1 MKNVFAAA
9 LVAAVLHGLA
19 WATTLETAALPD
31 VTGKVQSMSFNI
43 GAPREVWFGRSATLR
58 ELTHALDVIKPVSRS
73 VRTYTVSGIQAQV
86 PALAKDRG
94 IEVMLGIWLG
104 RDEASNRREIETA
117 ISLVRKYSNIRAVF
131 VGNETLLREDM
142 SLEDLITIV
151 REVRTRVPVPVT
163 TGETWDRWLTH
174 PDLVDEVD
182 FMSIH
187 VLPYWE
193 AVGAQNAVSYAF
205 ERYREVLDTFPG
217 KEAIIAEFGWPSRGY
232 RNREAGPD
240 PMTQATII
248 RQFISEASRHGIG
261 YNLMEAFDQPW
272 KTMEGSVGPYWGV
285 FDHDGNAKFSL
296 AGAVEQP
303 EQWRRGILA
312 LILGAVMTVLWLMTR
327 RPTFGHAM
335 AMAIAANALAA
346 AVAVALLYPFEN
358 YLNVGSAIAWGLGMV
373 LMLPLTLVTLGKLD
387 EVAEVTLGPRPK
399 RLWRAED
406 APADAPL
413 PKVSIQI
420 PAYRENPDMLI
431 ETLNSCAALDYP
443 DFEVLVIINNTADES
458 LWRPVQ
464 AHCVKLGRHFK
475 FLNFPKVA
483 GFKAGA
489 LTAAMP
495 HVAPDAEIL
504 AVLDADYVV
513 DPKWL
518 RDLVPAFA
526 DPKVA
531 MVQAPQD
538 HRDGERALLAR
549 CMNAEYTGFFDIG
562 MVQRNEADA
571 IIAHGTMLL
580 VRRAAFDA
588 VGGWS
593 PDTITEDTELGLRL
607 FEAGYH
613 AHYTRRRYGWG
624 LLPDTYR
631 AFKTQRHRWAY
642 GAVQIFRKHWR
653 HMLPGAKTLTR
664 GQKVHYIT
672 GWLHWLSDAV
682 GALAAVVNLAWVPF
696 ILFVGVM
703 LPPIPFTL
711 PILAAFAAGL
721 LHCVLLY
728 MARVKIGPARIAGA
742 ALAAA
747 SLQWTVA
754 RAIYDGIK
762 VPDLPF
768 RVTQKGKTQKANAP
782 DVKAA
787 PLSPV
792 RAETRIG
799 LALMA
804 SSAALFAVN
813 TTGIVELYLFA
824 GTLLVQSLPFLAAT
838 AMFTLE
844 RRDADRLARG
854 KAAIG
859 ARGPAMDVGGAAD
872 QAAA

>member
-1 MKNVFAAA
+1 MKNVLAAA

-19 WATTLETAALPD
+19 WATTLETAVLPD
-31 VTGKVQSMSFNI
+31 VTGKVHSMSFNI

-58 ELTHALDVIKPVSRS
+58 ELAHALDVIKPVSRS

-86 PALAKDRG
+86 PALAKERG

-104 RDEASNRREIETA
+104 RDDASNRREIETA
-117 ISLVRKYSNIRAVF
+117 VALVRKYSNIRAVF
-131 VGNETLLREDM
+131 VGNETLLREDLT
-142 SLEDLITIV
+142 LEELIAII

-163 TGETWDRWLTH
+163 TGETWDRWLSH

-217 KEAIIAEFGWPSRGY
+217 KDAIIAEFGWPSRGY
-232 RNREAGPD
+232 RNRDAGPD

-248 RQFISEASRHGIG
+248 RKFVSEASRHGIG

-312 LILGAVMTVLWLMTR
+312 LILGLVMTVLWLMTR
-327 RPTFGHAM
+327 RPTFGHAL

-399 RLWRAED
+399 RLWRAEN
-406 APADAPL
+406 APTDAPL

-420 PAYRENPDMLI
+420 PAYRENPEMLI

-443 DFEVLVIINNTADES
+443 DFEVVVIINNTTDES

-464 AHCVKLGRHFK
+464 AHCVKLGPRFK
-475 FLNFPKVA
+475 FLNFPKID

-489 LTAAMP
+489 LTAAMA
-495 HVAPDAEIL
+495 HVAEDAEVL
-504 AVLDADYVV
+504 ALIDADYVV
-513 DPKWL
+513 DPNWL
-518 RDLVPAFA
+518 KDLVPAFA

-538 HRDGERALLAR
+538 HRDGERSILAR

-642 GAVQIFRKHWR
+642 GAVQIFFKHWR

-768 RVTQKGKTQKANAP
+768 SVTQKGKSQKANSPTA
-782 DVKAA
+782 KATPA
-787 PLSPV
+787 SPV
-792 RAETRIG
+792 RTETRIG
-799 LALMA
+799 LALMT

-838 AMFTLE
+838 AMFALE
-844 RRDADRLARG
+844 RRDAARLARG
-854 KAAIG
+854 KAHTG
-859 ARGPAMDVGGAAD
+859 ARPAMDVGGTAD

>member
-1 MKNVFAAA
+1 MKNVLAAA

-43 GAPREVWFGRSATLR
+43 GAPREVWFGRSASLR
-58 ELTHALDVIKPVSRS
+58 ELAHALDVIKPVSRS

-86 PALAKDRG
+86 PALAKERG
-94 IEVMLGIWLG
+94 VEVMLGIWLG

-117 ISLVRKYSNIRAVF
+117 ISLVRKHSNIRAVF

-142 SLEDLITIV
+142 SLEDLITII

-163 TGETWDRWLTH
+163 TGETWDRWLSH

-205 ERYREVLDTFPG
+205 QRYREVLDTFPD

-312 LILGAVMTVLWLMTR
+312 LILGAVMTTLWLMTR
-327 RPTFGHAM
+327 QPTFGHAM

-443 DFEVLVIINNTADES
+443 DFEVLVIINNTADET

-475 FLNFPKVA
+475 FLNFPKVE

-495 HVAPDAEIL
+495 HVAADADIL

-518 RDLVPAFA
+518 RDLAPAFA

-768 RVTQKGKTQKANAP
+768 RVTQKGKAQKGNAP

-859 ARGPAMDVGGAAD
+859 ARGPAMDVGGTAD